1 MGTGY
6 LYRGLRGRV
15 GGPRT
20 EGQKGEK
27 WSKKEYFCLGA
38 IELLGVRG
46 VFFLFFV
53 RFGVI
58 DVMV

>member
-1 MGTGY
+1 MYSGWGW
-6 LYRGLRGRV
+6 RDR
-15 GGPRT
+15 GPRT

-27 WSKKEYFCLGA
+27 RCKKEYFGLGA

-58 DVMV
+58 DVMP